1 MSHSLR
7 IGTPAFT
14 PERRS
19 QLSRLLR
26 ESVHLA
32 ESELLQ
38 AMGAVLDGRDA
49 EAFLLGEES
58 IVRIFGLAASHVA
71 AGLLGLIHNDGAWVT
86 DALTSA
92 RANSPR
98 PTRSLGLRSTPVQF
112 LGGARLTLTVPYV
125 IEELRARPGRGRGVG
140 RRRVS
145 GSGSYPT
152 LEALGISSRATPALQ
167 SEDAR
172 QTVRCASFADAREA
186 LGERGVELDEK
197 TVRSL
202 TLSVGSK
209 ALARR
214 EARIDAAGQGL
225 VLSDEYVGK
234 RIVISAD
241 GGRIRL
247 REGGRRGRKGKN
259 GRRRYRTPWREPK
272 LFSVY
277 VIDEKGN
284 KVKKIPMLYD
294 ATLGDAD
301 AMFEILAAELLLRG
315 AARAEEI
322 VVVADGAPWI
332 WNRVDAL
339 ADVLGVERKQ
349 IVRVADFYHAVE
361 HLTAFAELC
370 SGWNEEKCR
379 RWIRKMR
386 RRLKNGKIKEVIKI
400 MRTLC
405 AGRNKAKIR
414 TEIEYFE
421 TRKTYMRYHAFQ
433 WRKIPIGSGAVE
445 SAIRRVIN
453 LRLKGPSIFWR
464 KENAE
469 RMLHLRAYLKAGRWN
484 ELMRSVIQPAH
495 IAPTR
500 CKGAA

>member
-1 MSHSLR
+1 VISSLR
-7 IGTPAFT
+7 IGTPGFI

-26 ESVHLA
+26 ESVRLA
-32 ESELLQ
+32 ESDLLG
-38 AMGAVLDGRDA
+38 AMEAVLDGRNA
-49 EAFLLGEES
+49 ETFLLGEEA
-58 IVRIFGLAASHVA
+58 IVRIFGLAASQVV
-71 AGLLGLIHNDGAWVT
+71 AGLLGLIHNDAAWVKDT
-86 DALTSA
+86 LTSA
-92 RANSPR
+92 RTNSER
-98 PTRSLGLRSTPVQF
+98 PARSLGLRRTPVHF

-125 IEELRARPGRGRGVG
+125 VEELRGRRGTRRGVG
-140 RRRVS
+140 CRRAS

-152 LEALGISSRATPALQ
+152 LEALGVSNRATPALQ
-167 SEDAR
+167 SEVAR
-172 QTVRCASFADAREA
+172 QTVRCASFADAQEA
-186 LGERGVELDEK
+186 LGERGIELDAK

-202 TLSVGSK
+202 ALSVGSK
-209 ALARR
+209 ALVQREDRINAAR
-214 EARIDAAGQGL
+214 QGI

-234 RIVISAD
+234 RIVISPD

-277 VIDEKGN
+277 VIDEQGN
-284 KVKKIPMLYD
+284 KVKEIPMFYD
-294 ATLGDAD
+294 ATLGDPD
-301 AMFEILAAELLLRG
+301 AMFKILTAELLLRG
-315 AARAEEI
+315 AARAAEI
-322 VVVADGAPWI
+322 IVVADGAPWI

-339 ADVLGVERKQ
+339 ADALGVERNK

-370 SGWNEEKCR
+370 SGWNEEKRR

-386 RRLKNGKIKEVIKI
+386 RHLKKGKIKDVIKI
-400 MRTLC
+400 MRELC
-405 AGRNKAKIR
+405 KGRGKARIK
-414 TEIEYFE
+414 TELQYFE
-421 TRKTYMRYHAFQ
+421 TRKDYMRYHAFQ

-464 KENAE
+464 EENAE
-469 RMLHLRAYLKAGRWN
+469 RMLHLRAYLKAGRWD
-484 ELMRSVIQPAH
+484 ELMRSVIQPAYL
-495 IAPTR
+495 AEEMR
-500 CKGAA
+500 EKAA